1 VVTGRGDDGSR
12 SVDLA
17 DLLDLTDVEAAALER
32 LDPMTLG
39 YYAGGAGEER
49 TLRSNRAAWAELD
62 LWHRALVDVSTRST
76 ATSLLGLDLPAPVL
90 VAPTALHRL
99 AHPDGELA
107 TARACSDAGVP
118 MVVSSLAS
126 TLLEDVV
133 EATSAP
139 VLLQLYVGRHREV
152 AEALVERAERAGCV
166 GIQLTVDTP
175 VWGERHREHRT
186 GFHLPDGVDVVNL
199 RRHSPDV
206 GAPTTGGIGEILG
219 WTVSP
224 TITWDDLSWLC
235 GSTRLP
241 VLTKGVCRPDDARR
255 ALDAGAAGVVVSNHG
270 GRQLDGAQASLRAL
284 PAVVQAVAGRV
295 PVLLD
300 GGIRRGSDVFK
311 ALALG
316 ATAVLVGRP
325 QLWGL
330 AVAGQDGVARVLE
343 LLDDELDRTMGL
355 AGVAQASGIAAAG
368 LVVPASGRERGPAV
382 STSPGAGARCA

>member
-1 VVTGRGDDGSR
+1 MTGRGDDGSR

-206 GAPTTGGIGEILG
+206 GAPTTGGIGEVLG

-270 GRQLDGAQASLRAL
+270 GRQLDGAPATARSLGAVAEVVRDAD
-284 PAVVQAVAGRV
+284 PAAVVLV
-295 PVLLD
+295 D
-300 GGIRRGSDVFK
+300 GGVRTGADALR

-316 ATAVLVGRP
+316 AHAVQLGRP
-325 QLWGL
+325 ILWGL
-330 AVAGQDGVARVLE
+330 AVGGQAGVARVLE
-343 LLDDELDRTMGL
+343 LFTSDLDRTLAL
-355 AGVAQASGIAAAG
+355 AGCASLDDVTAD
-368 LVVPASGRERGPAV
+368 LLDPR
-382 STSPGAGARCA
+382 